1 MSFAKVSLRVEDR
14 TQTAALRPIGVAA
27 LAIQT
32 QRGPIGEANY
42 LRSFQEYRE
51 IYGEIVD
58 TDDIL
63 GPVYAKRVFDAGG
76 QIYVS
81 RIVHFSDI
89 NDINSATPVAA
100 SGDNSGTF
108 NFAQNIVALD
118 AGSDTLT
125 IAGDFTDYVTAGDT
139 HTVQLAGGG
148 TSVLTVDA
156 AGATYAGGFT
166 TIAYTALAGTESVN
180 DSLTWSV
187 TLTATLTYTASSI
200 GSWGNALQVRITRA
214 ASGLANALDI
224 YVTSTDSQV
233 VGTDL
238 NEVYSNF
245 PATPTQADID
255 NFNDQM
261 NLLSL
266 TLGGVTAPIGV
277 VPNNALAG
285 GTDDYAS
292 VTEIDY
298 IGSTVANNGLRAFD
312 AEVDFVRIAAPE
324 LASNVLDNA
333 LLDYANL
340 RKDCLAILRTPE
352 SLTAAAAID
361 YRNAAG
367 AYTGGTKIDDWRA
380 VMLYGGIKV
389 TSPYAGDNGAEITI
403 SWIADYLG
411 KSAVKDRERGA
422 WFSISGIDAGRG
434 VLNDVNDIVYNI
446 NTPSRSQ
453 EREDLTN
460 AGLFPIV
467 KDTYNGSKV
476 IVSWGDT
483 TLQVTPSLLQKENVA
498 NLVININN
506 QINPIAK
513 GQLFNP
519 NDVLTWKSIYRQ
531 VVTVMRD
538 IQDRRGIEAFRY
550 DGDQDVDFA
559 SQAVI
564 NTPATVAQGI
574 YKFNLF
580 FTPIASLNEVQ
591 GVLVVSASGT
601 IVEAVQ

>member
-14 TQTAALRPIGVAA
+14 TQTSTLRPIGVAA

-58 TDDIL
+58 TGDIL

-89 NDINSATPVAA
+89 NDINSATPLAA
-100 SGDNSGTF
+100 TGDNSGTF

-118 AGSDTLT
+118 AGADTLT

-148 TSVLTVDA
+148 TSALTVDA

-166 TIAYTALAGTESVN
+166 TIAYVALAGTESVN

-200 GSWGNALQVRITRA
+200 GSWGNDLQVRITRA

-224 YVTSTDSQV
+224 YVTSTDAQV
-233 VGTDL
+233 IGTDL

-255 NFNDQM
+255 NFNAQM

-266 TLGGVTAPIGV
+266 TLSGVTAPIGV
-277 VPNNALAG
+277 VPNNALTG

-333 LLDYANL
+333 LLNYANL

-422 WFSISGIDAGRG
+422 WFSVSGIDAGRG
-434 VLNDVNDIVYNI
+434 ILSNVNDIVYNI

-467 KDTYNGSKV
+467 KDTYNGEKV

-483 TLQVTPSLLQKENVA
+483 TLQVTPSFLQKENVA
-498 NLVININN
+498 NLVIYINN

-519 NDVLTWKSIYRQ
+519 NDVGTWKSIYRQ
-531 VVTVMRD
+531 VIRVMRA
-538 IQDRRGIEAFRY
+538 IQDGGGIENFRY
-550 DGDQDVDFA
+550 EGDQDVDFA

-580 FTPIASLNEVQ
+580 FTPISSLNEVQ

>member
-14 TQTAALRPIGVAA
+14 TQTSALRPIGVAA

-76 QIYVS
+76 QMYVS

-89 NDINSATPVAA
+89 NDINSATPLAA

-108 NFAQNIVALD
+108 SFAQNVVALD
-118 AGSDTLT
+118 AGNDTLT
-125 IAGDFTDYVTAGDT
+125 IAGDYTDYVAAGDT

-166 TIAYTALAGTESVN
+166 TIAYVALAGTEGVN

-200 GSWGNALQVRITRA
+200 GRWGNALQVRITRA

-224 YVTSTDSQV
+224 YVSSTDSQV
-233 VGTDL
+233 AGTDL

-245 PATPTQADID
+245 PATPTQADVD
-255 NFNDQM
+255 NFNAQM

-266 TLGGVTAPIGV
+266 TLAGVTAPIGV
-277 VPNNALAG
+277 VPNNALVG

-298 IGSTVANNGLRAFD
+298 IGSTTANNGLRAFD

-340 RKDCLAILRTPE
+340 RKDCVAILRTPE

-380 VMLYGGIKV
+380 VMLYGGITV
-389 TSPYAGDNGAEITI
+389 ASPYEGDNGAEITI

-411 KSAVKDRERGA
+411 MSAIKDRDRGA

-434 VLNDVNDIVYNI
+434 ILSDVNDIVYNI
-446 NTPSRSQ
+446 NTPSRAQ

-498 NLVININN
+498 NLVIYINN

-531 VVTVMRD
+531 VVRVMRG
-538 IQDRRGIEAFRY
+538 IRAGRGIEDFRY

-559 SQAVI
+559 NQAVI